1 MRYSWVAVAAIAS
14 FSLFGCSRRSHSGGE
29 EATPAQARCK
39 TTPAQGSRFS
49 LCGTLSTSNF
59 GGTTESGRELL
70 GSLEA
75 APRLEGKKFVVQRST
90 FNAFR

>member
-1 MRYSWVAVAAIAS
+1 
-14 FSLFGCSRRSHSGGE
+14 
-29 EATPAQARCK
+29 
-39 TTPAQGSRFS
+39 
-49 LCGTLSTSNF
+49 
-59 GGTTESGRELL
+59 LL